1 MKKFSNCLAIAPLI
15 FSAFALADPVK
26 IIYDT
31 DMGNDVDDVLA
42 LAMLHSLQNRGE
54 SELLAITATKDHDE
68 VAPYLDA
75 INTFYGRGYIPIG
88 VTNSGVTPERSRF
101 TGVALERNDDEYLYP
116 HDLNIGEPVPSA
128 VQVLRES
135 LAGQPDNSVVI
146 VQVGF
151 STNLA
156 GLLQTDG
163 DKYSSL
169 SGLELVEQK
178 VKHISIMAGT
188 FALIEGQVH
197 LEYNIVQDI
206 PSAQYLAKNWP
217 TPIYWSGFEVG
228 LAIRYP
234 AISIENDFNYLDRH
248 PIPESYQAYI
258 PTPHERPTWDLTSV
272 LLATR
277 EERNYFGISEPGTV
291 TVLEDG
297 ETIFKADSGG
307 NHFYLTISDSDIRRV
322 RELMAA
328 LVSEPPSN

>member
-1 MKKFSNCLAIAPLI
+1 MMRISNFLAFAPLI
-15 FSAFALADPVK
+15 VSAVVFGDPVK

-31 DMGNDVDDVLA
+31 VMGNDVDDALA

-75 INTFYGRGYIPIG
+75 INTFYGRGTIPIG
-88 VTNSGVTPERSRF
+88 VTDSDVTPERSRF
-101 TGVALERNDDEYLYP
+101 TGVTLERDDDEYLYP

-128 VQVLRES
+128 VHLLREI

-156 GLLQTDG
+156 ELLQTDR
-163 DKYSSL
+163 DNYSSL

-178 VKHISIMAGT
+178 VKHISIMAGS
-188 FALIEGQVH
+188 FAPIGGQVH
-197 LEYNIVQDI
+197 LEYNVVQDI
-206 PSAQYLAKNWP
+206 PSAQYLAENWP

-258 PTPHERPTWDLTSV
+258 HIY
-272 LLATR
+272 
-277 EERNYFGISEPGTV
+277 N
-291 TVLEDG
+291 
-297 ETIFKADSGG
+297 
-307 NHFYLTISDSDIRRV
+307 
-322 RELMAA
+322 
-328 LVSEPPSN
+328 

>member
-1 MKKFSNCLAIAPLI
+1 MKKFSNCLAIASLI

-31 DMGNDVDDVLA
+31 DMGNDVDDALA

-75 INTFYGRGYIPIG
+75 INTFYGRGSIPIG
-88 VTNSGVTPERSRF
+88 VTGSGVTPERSRF

-163 DKYSSL
+163 DEYSSL

-197 LEYNIVQDI
+197 LEYNILQDI

-277 EERNYFGISEPGTV
+277 EERNYFGISESGTV

>member
-88 VTNSGVTPERSRF
+88 VTDSGVTPERSRF

-169 SGLELVEQK
+169 SGVELVEQK

-206 PSAQYLAKNWP
+206 PSARYLAKNWP

-277 EERNYFGISEPGTV
+277 GERNYFGISESGTV

-307 NHFYLTISDSDIRRV
+307 NHFYLTISDSDVRRV

>member
-1 MKKFSNCLAIAPLI
+1 MKNFSNCLAIAPLI

-88 VTNSGVTPERSRF
+88 VTDSGVTPERSRF

-169 SGLELVEQK
+169 SGVELVEQK

-206 PSAQYLAKNWP
+206 PSARYLAKNWP

-277 EERNYFGISEPGTV
+277 GERNYFGISESGTV

-307 NHFYLTISDSDIRRV
+307 NHFYLTISDSDVRRV

>member
-1 MKKFSNCLAIAPLI
+1 MNRISNCLAIAPLI
-15 FSAFALADPVK
+15 FSAVALADPVK

-31 DMGNDVDDVLA
+31 DMGNDVDDALA

-75 INTFYGRGYIPIG
+75 INTFYGRGSIPIG
-88 VTNSGVTPERSRF
+88 VTDSDVTPERSRF
-101 TGVALERNDDEYLYP
+101 TGVTLERNDDEYLYP
-116 HDLNIGEPVPSA
+116 HDLNIGDPVPSA
-128 VQVLRES
+128 VHLLRES

-156 GLLQTDG
+156 ELLQTDG
-163 DKYSSL
+163 DNFSSL
-169 SGLELVEQK
+169 PGLELVEQK

-188 FALIEGQVH
+188 FAPVDGQAH

-206 PSAQYLAKNWP
+206 PSAQYLAENWP

-234 AISIENDFNYLDRH
+234 AISIENDFSYLDRH

-272 LLATR
+272 LLAIR
-277 EERNYFGISEPGTV
+277 EERNYFGISESGTV
-291 TVLEDG
+291 TVWDDG
-297 ETIFKADSGG
+297 ETIFEADPGG
-307 NHFYLTISDSDIRRV
+307 NHFYLTISDSDIRLV
-322 RELMAA
+322 QELMAA
-328 LVSEPPSN
+328 LVSEPPNN

>member
-1 MKKFSNCLAIAPLI
+1 MNRIFNCLAIAPLI
-15 FSAFALADPVK
+15 LSAVVLADPVK

-31 DMGNDVDDVLA
+31 DMGNDVDDALA

-54 SELLAITATKDHDE
+54 SELLAITASKDHDE

-75 INTFYGRGYIPIG
+75 INTFYGRGSIPIG
-88 VTNSGVTPERSRF
+88 VTDSDVTPERSRF
-101 TGVALERNDDEYLYP
+101 TGVTLERKDDEYLYP
-116 HDLNIGEPVPSA
+116 HDLNIGVPVPLA
-128 VQVLRES
+128 VDLLRQS
-135 LAGQPDNSVVI
+135 LAAQPDNSVVI

-156 GLLQTDG
+156 ELLQTDG
-163 DKYSSL
+163 DNFSSL
-169 SGLELVEQK
+169 SGLELVERK
-178 VKHISIMAGT
+178 VKHISIMAGS
-188 FALIEGQVH
+188 FAPIEGQVH
-197 LEYNIVQDI
+197 LEYNVVQDI
-206 PSAQYLAKNWP
+206 PSAQYLAENWP

-272 LLATR
+272 LVAVR
-277 EERNYFGISEPGTV
+277 EDRNYFGISESGTV

-297 ETIFKADSGG
+297 ETIFEADPGG
-307 NHFYLTISDSDIRRV
+307 NHFYLNITDSDTRLV
-322 RELMAA
+322 QELMAV
-328 LVSEPPSN
+328 LVSEPPKN